1 LILARGGLSAFDPK
15 RTSQL
20 PACSAPRHGFGIE
33 RRPIQLLAA
42 GRRAYARDKQKQCCP
57 PGETMSCHPHLLA
70 VSLGFATLLSGA
82 ALAQMPATALTGL
95 VSSTE
100 ESAMEG
106 VLVSA
111 SKTGS
116 AITVTV
122 VTGKDGRFSF
132 PASKVPPGQYSL
144 RVRAVGY
151 DLDNRKTIEIP
162 ERQTTSLDLKLRKTG
177 DLAAQLSN
185 GEWLMSMPGT
195 DQQKGQLLN
204 CVGCHTLERIVR
216 SKYDADAFLTQIL
229 PRMQGYVNQSIP
241 AHPQLRRAERL
252 MEERGDQRVQVY
264 RAAAEYL
271 STINLSAGSPWNY
284 ALKMFARPAGRATRV
299 IYTEYDLPRATISP
313 HDVIVDADGMVW
325 YSSFGE
331 QNLGR
336 LDPKTGQV
344 TEFPIPEH
352 KPGFPTG
359 GLGLRADKD
368 GNLWLGN
375 MYQATI
381 IKFDRKAESFKFWPL
396 SPEQN
401 IDAAQVNM
409 VSPQS
414 AYLDGKV
421 WTQNNG
427 FAGVHRLDI
436 ATGKIETWQPFKSAP
451 KGEVHNIYDVIPD
464 SKNNVYF
471 TDFRHQH
478 IGRIDAKTGE
488 VKLFEAPTA
497 RSSPRRGSMDAQD
510 RLWFGEY
517 RGDRIGMFDTK
528 TEQFK
533 EWKINTRWASPYD
546 VILDK
551 NEEAWTGSMVTD
563 QVTRLDTK
571 TGVMVDYLLPRSTNI
586 RRVFVD
592 NRTTPVTFWVGNN
605 HGASIVKIE
614 PLD

>member
-1 LILARGGLSAFDPK
+1 MYSRALLVVVNLA
-15 RTSQL
+15 
-20 PACSAPRHGFGIE
+20 
-33 RRPIQLLAA
+33 
-42 GRRAYARDKQKQCCP
+42 
-57 PGETMSCHPHLLA
+57 
-70 VSLGFATLLSGA
+70 FAIPLSGA
-82 ALAQMPATALTGL
+82 ALAQTPATALTGL
-95 VSSTE
+95 VSSAE
-100 ESAMEG
+100 NDVMEG

-111 SKTGS
+111 SKMGS
-116 AITVTV
+116 PVTVTV
-122 VTGKDGRFSF
+122 VTGKDGRFTF
-132 PASKVPPGQYSL
+132 PASKLAQGQYSL
-144 RVRAVGY
+144 GVRAIGY
-151 DLDNRKTIEIP
+151 ELDAHKAIEIT
-162 ERQTTSLDLKLRKTG
+162 EQKTTTLDLKLRKTE

-185 GEWLMSMPGT
+185 GEWLASIPGT

-216 SKYDADAFLTQIL
+216 SRYDAEAFLTQLL

-271 STINLSAGSPWNY
+271 STINLSAGSQWSY
-284 ALKMFARPAGRATRV
+284 ALKTFARPTGRATRV
-299 IYTEYDLPRATISP
+299 IYTEYGLPRETISP
-313 HDVIVDADGMVW
+313 HDVIVDADDIVW

-336 LDPKTGQV
+336 LDPKSGKV
-344 TEFPIPEH
+344 TEYPIPVH

-381 IKFDRKAESFKFWPL
+381 IKFDRKAESFQFWPL
-396 SPEQN
+396 PPEQN

-409 VSPQS
+409 ASPQS
-414 AYLDGKV
+414 SHLDGKV

-436 ATGKIETWQPFKSAP
+436 ATGKIETWQPFKHAP
-451 KGEVHNIYDVIPD
+451 KGEPHNIYDVIPD

-471 TDFRHQH
+471 TDFRQQH

-488 VKLFEAPTA
+488 VKLFEVPTA

-517 RGDRIGMFDTK
+517 RGDRIGMFDTR

-533 EWKINTRWASPYD
+533 EWKLTTRWASPYD

-551 NEEAWTGSMVTD
+551 NENAWTGSMITD

-571 TGVMVDYLLPRSTNI
+571 TGEMVDYLLPRSTNI

-592 NRTTPVTFWVGNN
+592 NTTTPVSFWVGSN
-605 HGASIVKIE
+605 HGASIIKVE